1 MPLYHLSCTYM
12 EMVYVYA
19 AVTILFGVLLALIAN
34 LVVRWLKT
42 KADQTDT
49 QWDDMIIAVIGKP
62 LQVAIV
68 AVSSISR

>member
-1 MPLYHLSCTYM
+1 M